1 MQCLQWL
8 ALSKLLQLT
17 TILVCLDLN
26 KTKQVV
32 RLEQIAQEKK
42 QVMLA
47 LFAYLIIRFLS
58 LFFQSKQ
65 CFSLTTK

>member
-8 ALSKLLQLT
+8 ALSKLLRLT

-42 QVMLA
+42 QVMLV
-47 LFAYLIIRFLS
+47 LWPCSFL
-58 LFFQSKQ
+58 L
-65 CFSLTTK
+65 